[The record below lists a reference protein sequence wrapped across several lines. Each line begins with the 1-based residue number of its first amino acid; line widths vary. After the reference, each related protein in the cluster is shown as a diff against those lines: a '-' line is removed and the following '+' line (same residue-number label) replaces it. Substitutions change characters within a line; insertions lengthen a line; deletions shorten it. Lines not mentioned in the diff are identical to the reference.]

1 MTLDYTTSGEVKIY
15 MKEYI
20 DKITE
25 EFPHAE
31 EVKNM
36 KIVKTPSAEYLFMV
50 NTNTTKMDADK
61 AYVFHTTIDKSSF
74 LLKREIPDIQL
85 TVLFL
90 CTRVKRLDEYYWK
103 FLLRMMK
110 YPQ

>member
-1 MTLDYTTSGEVKIY
+1 M
-15 MKEYI
+15 
-20 DKITE
+20 
-25 EFPHAE
+25 E
-31 EVKNM
+31 EVNKM
-36 KIVKTPSAEYLFMV
+36 KSVKTSEVEYLFTV
-50 NTNTTKMDADK
+50 NTNATNMDAEK
-61 AYVFHTTIDKSSF
+61 EYVFHTTIDKSSF